1 MGPYLAPHI
10 NEPDVED
17 KPPWIAE
24 LPTVSIAGITRQ
36 RRRVQETLR
45 SVDEAVGRILDEIE
59 EHRDLRN
66 TLVIFTSDNGHLWG
80 EHRLRGKYMP
90 HNASSR
96 VPLALRW
103 NGHIDEG
110 TDDARLALNL
120 DIPATIAEAAGVT
133 PPPIEGFSLLAPQPR
148 AGFEL
153 EAAATD
159 GSDGNGQ
166 KVARPGYCGYR
177 TRRYLYVRYSGGIE
191 ELYDYRADPF
201 ELRNVAD
208 DDRYA
213 TRIAVLRPGPTCIAS
228 PAHPAIEGE
237 PRVLSSSSWR
247 DVLVR

>member
-1 MGPYLAPHI
+1 M
-10 NEPDVED
+10 
-17 KPPWIAE
+17 
-24 LPTVSIAGITRQ
+24 
-36 RRRVQETLR
+36 
-45 SVDEAVGRILDEIE
+45 
-59 EHRDLRN
+59 
-66 TLVIFTSDNGHLWG
+66 IFTSDNGHLWG

-90 HNASSR
+90 HNGSSR
-96 VPLALRW
+96 VPLAMRW
-103 NGHIDEG
+103 NGHIEAG
-110 TDDARLALNL
+110 TDDTRLALNL
-120 DIPATIAEAAGVT
+120 DVTATIAEAAGVT
-133 PPPIEGFSLLAPQPR
+133 PPPIEGVSLLAPQPR

-213 TRIAVLRPGPTCIAS
+213 TRIAVLRSRTDVHCQPRPPGYQ
-228 PAHPAIEGE
+228 G
-237 PRVLSSSSWR
+237 
-247 DVLVR
+247 